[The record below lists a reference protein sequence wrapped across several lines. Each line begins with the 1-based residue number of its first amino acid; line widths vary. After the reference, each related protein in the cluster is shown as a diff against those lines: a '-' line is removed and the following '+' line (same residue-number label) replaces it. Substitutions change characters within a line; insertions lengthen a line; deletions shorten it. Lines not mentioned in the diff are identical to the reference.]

1 LSGQAAAHGPST
13 GGENGGLVEAIVGL
27 SGKLGMVPVAEGV
40 ESKHQL
46 ERLCGFGC
54 AEAQG
59 YYFSSGVAA
68 GEIERVL
75 AHGPAQ
81 EAA

>member
-1 LSGQAAAHGPST
+1 MARAM
-13 GGENGGLVEAIVGL
+13 
-27 SGKLGMVPVAEGV
+27 LGVVV
-40 ESKHQL
+40 FVRTVDESKHQL

-68 GEIERVL
+68 AEIDAVL
-75 AHGPAQ
+75 ARGPAQ